1 VNQGVAADSD
11 MTGQSEEERRR
22 RSIRRTTV
30 LLVLVVL
37 AIYFGF
43 IASSVLKNAGTP

>member
-1 VNQGVAADSD
+1 MHANMADP
-11 MTGQSEEERRR
+11 TEEELRRR

-30 LLVLVVL
+30 VLVVVVL

-43 IASSVLKNAGTP
+43 IASGVLKSVGP